1 MTDARTR
8 EPNGPAKPPELPA
21 LASRRKCPTCGR
33 GRAIVFRQIR
43 EYVESVKGAPSSA
56 RGAAR
61 RHTAGRDGKRAE

>member
-1 MTDARTR
+1 MADAPTR
-8 EPNGPAKPPELPA
+8 EPNGPVKRPEFPA
-21 LASRRKCPTCGR
+21 LASRRECPTCGR
-33 GRAIVFRQIR
+33 AGAIVFRQIR